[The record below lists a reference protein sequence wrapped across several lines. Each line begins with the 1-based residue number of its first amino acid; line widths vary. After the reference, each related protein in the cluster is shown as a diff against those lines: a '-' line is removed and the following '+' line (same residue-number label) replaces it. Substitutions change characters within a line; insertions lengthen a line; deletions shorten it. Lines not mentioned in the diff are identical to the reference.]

1 MIFLVPLCH
10 IDDLPSTFMSRP
22 VGVPILQK
30 NVFKIRL
37 LRREPGSPSNQVILW
52 VFLDIVCKLGFIL
65 LYQYLMY
72 IKQKERR
79 AAAVKKPSENTFSG
93 DPDGRR

>member
-1 MIFLVPLCH
+1 
-10 IDDLPSTFMSRP
+10 
-22 VGVPILQK
+22 
-30 NVFKIRL
+30 
-37 LRREPGSPSNQVILW
+37 

-79 AAAVKKPSENTFSG
+79 AAAVKKPSEGTFSA
-93 DPDGRR
+93 DSDGRR